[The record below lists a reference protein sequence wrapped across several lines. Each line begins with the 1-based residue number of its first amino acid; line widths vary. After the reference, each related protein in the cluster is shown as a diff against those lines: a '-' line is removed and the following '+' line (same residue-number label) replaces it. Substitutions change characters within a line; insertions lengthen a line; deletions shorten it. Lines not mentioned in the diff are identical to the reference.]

1 VTTILLG
8 NDSAL
13 AAFAEEM
20 AISSCAPDDVRGL
33 PVGTNV
39 LVPFASWKRRET
51 ELGNLVRTHR
61 DIKFALLS
69 GDPAA
74 PSAALRVGASF
85 LPLPATH
92 DDVTK
97 HCAACERTRRILLAE
112 DSPTA
117 RKTLV
122 RALVEAGHFVVEVED
137 GRAAIDA
144 LADQPFD
151 MVVTDVEM
159 PHANGY
165 DVCRAVRSNPYTAS
179 LPVIIQSSLAEGK
192 DIVKGFEVGAND
204 YIVKP
209 VNLDEFVTKVA
220 NIFAGLTMRGRER
233 ILAVDDSQIVRG
245 LISQGLSQQGFTIE
259 LGEDGKDGL
268 LRATACPPDLI
279 ISDFDMPEMTGFEM
293 VAALRKDE
301 RTKDV
306 PVIMLTARDTQ
317 LDRAMTTAA
326 GARAYVT
333 KPFNVNDIV
342 AVVERIF
349 AEVRLRREQEAM
361 QRYLSE
367 GARRA
372 AKRHAK
378 AGTVELSGE
387 EKEISILFSDI
398 KGFTSKSAAMQPGE
412 VVAMLNAYF
421 DVMTAELAK
430 EEAIIDKF
438 IGDAIM
444 ALFEGED
451 CAVRA
456 CRAALAMQASHAIV
470 NRERQDPIVT
480 RIGINTGKVIVGE
493 IGSATVRRE
502 YTAIGDSVN
511 RAQRFE
517 SNAPP
522 GGVLISTSTF
532 ERVASMVMVEP
543 TELKL
548 KGIDEPVKAFK
559 LLGWTGAPRAA
570 T

>member
-1 VTTILLG
+1 MTAVLLG
-8 NDSAL
+8 NDGTLSV
-13 AAFAEEM
+13 FAEEM
-20 AISSCAPDDVRGL
+20 GVSLCAVDEVRGL
-33 PVGTNV
+33 PVGTTL
-39 LVPFASWKRRET
+39 LVPFTHWKRRET
-51 ELGNLVRTHR
+51 ELAGLVRAHR
-61 DIKFALLS
+61 DFKFTLLS

-74 PSAALRVGASF
+74 PRAAERVGATF
-85 LPLPATH
+85 LPLPVSREALL
-92 DDVTK
+92 K
-97 HCAACERTRRILLAE
+97 HCDACDRTRRILLAE
-112 DSPTA
+112 DSATA

-122 RALVEAGHFVVEVED
+122 RALTEAGHVVVEAED
-137 GRAAIDA
+137 GRAAIEA
-144 LADQPFD
+144 LGDQPFD

-165 DVCRAVRSNPYTAS
+165 DVCRAVRSNPNTAA

-209 VNLDEFVTKVA
+209 VNLDEFVTKIA

-245 LISQGLSQQGFTIE
+245 LISQGLSQQGFTVE
-259 LGEDGKDGL
+259 LGEDGKDGFA
-268 LRATACPPDLI
+268 RATACPPDLI

-317 LDRAMTTAA
+317 MDRAMTTAA

-349 AEVRLRREQEAM
+349 AEVRLTREQEAM

-378 AGTVELSGE
+378 AGTVELLGE
-387 EKEISILFSDI
+387 EKTISILFSDI

-412 VVAMLNAYF
+412 VVKMLNAYF
-421 DVMTAELAK
+421 DVMTSELAK

-444 ALFEGED
+444 ALFEGDD
-451 CAVRA
+451 CAIRA

-470 NRERQDPIVT
+470 NRTREDPIVT

-532 ERVASMVMVEP
+532 ERIEAMADVEP
-543 TELKL
+543 TELRL
-548 KGIDEPVKAFK
+548 KGIDEPVRAYK
-559 LLGWTGAPRAA
+559 LLGLKGDKGTSA
-570 T
+570 